1 MCHTSDNTLNR
12 KLGYAFKSNC
22 YPWRYPL

>member
-1 MCHTSDNTLNR
+1 VCHTSDNTLNR